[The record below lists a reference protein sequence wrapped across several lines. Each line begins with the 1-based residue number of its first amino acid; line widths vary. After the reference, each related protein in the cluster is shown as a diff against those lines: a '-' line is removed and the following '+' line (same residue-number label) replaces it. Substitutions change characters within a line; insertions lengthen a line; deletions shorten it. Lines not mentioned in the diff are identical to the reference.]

1 MALNKSTVPNRF
13 HIPIVNELLEELH
26 GMSIFSKLDLKSGY
40 YQIRMKQEDIQKTA
54 FKTHEVHY
62 GFKVMPFG
70 LSNALVTFQ
79 YLMNDIFRSYL
90 QKFVLIFLDDIMV
103 YSKTRKEHDEHL
115 DNVFLIL
122 AANSL
127 YVNEKKYQFKQSQ
140 LEYLGEW
147 ISVEGVSTDQ
157 GKIST
162 IWD

>member
-13 HIPIVNELLEELH
+13 HIPFVNELLEELH

-54 FKTHEVHY
+54 FKTHEC
-62 GFKVMPFG
+62 
-70 LSNALVTFQ
+70 LVTFQ
-79 YLMNDIFRSYL
+79 YLMNDIFRYYL
-90 QKFVLIFLDDIMV
+90 WKFVLIFLNDIMV

-157 GKIST
+157 GKFQQYGTELLLRI
-162 IWD
+162 